1 MKSDQ
6 QKINLYL
13 EDILGFCRKIERY
26 IKDLTRELFEKEEV
40 VVDAVLR
47 NLELL
52 GEASRKLPEDFKTKH
67 SEIPWK
73 KVIGL
78 RNIVIHEYAEIDFDI
93 IWEIITKNIP
103 ETKRS
108 IEKIYNELSKD
119 IKNKK
124 QK

>member
-6 QKINLYL
+6 QKIKLYL

-26 IKDLTRELFEKEEV
+26 INDLDKNLFEKEEV

-47 NLELL
+47 NLELF
-52 GEASRKLPEDFKTKH
+52 GEASKKLPDDFKTLH

-93 IWEIITKNIP
+93 IWDIITKNIP
-103 ETKRS
+103 DTKRS
-108 IEKIYNELSKD
+108 IEKIYNEL
-119 IKNKK
+119 IKEIENNT